1 MKMRIPLLL
10 LALSATLFC
19 LSACE
24 EEGSVT
30 TATAACNPGTT
41 MTCAVP
47 GVAGC
52 NGTMTCGA
60 TGAFGACSV
69 APVEDCGTGAGNGI
83 DDNCNGLVD
92 EGCTNTSSGEDC
104 PNVNEQDACLTSCQS
119 VGTRKCG
126 ANKKWGQCIPPLE
139 ECNGKD
145 DNCNGVPDDGLSR
158 QCETACGK
166 GNEVCANGIW
176 SSCTAPQ
183 PQEEVC
189 DGKDNDCDGK
199 TDLAANGTALELAC
213 QGNCGLGSQQCI
225 NAALG
230 PCSANG
236 TAEIC
241 DGLDNDCNNV
251 VDDAPG
257 GCTCTTGQTQLCGS
271 DVGECSQGAQECL
284 SGQWS
289 ACKTGM
295 HQNKLWTF
303 NEGASESCD
312 LLDNDC
318 DGDTDEGNPDG
329 GTLCGTQPGLG
340 GITAPCS
347 LGSTQCM
354 GGEMVCIGGVDP
366 EPEVCDDI
374 DNDCDGQTDEENSSD
389 NYESNNSC
397 NAGSY
402 EEVTQGAGK
411 KTLSLNLYPQDDFDW
426 FQIKA
431 KELADFCINDDS
443 EGPYQFSVKMTPPAG
458 LDYDLCVWPADS
470 NSCGGLP
477 EGGGS
482 AGNCDDLN
490 IFKIGSEPETYTSE
504 VWEGGCGDNDDKT
517 FYIKVFS
524 YYSSEEDCAPYT
536 LEFEMT
542 EI

>member
-1 MKMRIPLLL
+1 MKMRTPLFLIVLATALL
-10 LALSATLFC
+10 C
-19 LSACE
+19 LSGCE
-24 EEGSVT
+24 EEAQT
-30 TATAACNPGTT
+30 TTAACQEFAS

-60 TGAFGACSV
+60 NGAFGPCIV
-69 APVEDCGTGAGNGI
+69 PETDVCGNGI
-83 DDNCNGLVD
+83 DDNCNGQVD
-92 EGCTNTSSGEDC
+92 EGCSGTSSGEDC
-104 PNVNEQDACLTSCQS
+104 PTPNEQDTCLTNCDS

-126 ANKKWGQCIPPLE
+126 ANKKWGQCIPPAE

-166 GNEVCANGIW
+166 GNEVCSNGIW

-199 TDLAANGTALELAC
+199 IDILANGTALEVAC
-213 QGNCGLGSQQCI
+213 QGNCGLGSQQCL
-225 NAALG
+225 NGALG
-230 PCSANG
+230 ACSANG

-241 DGLDNDCNNV
+241 DGIDNDCNGAT
-251 VDDAPG
+251 DDAPG
-257 GCTCTTGQTQLCGS
+257 GCSCTAGQTQLCGS
-271 DVGECSQGAQECL
+271 DVGECSQGVQECL

-295 HQNKLWTF
+295 HQNKMWTF
-303 NEGASESCD
+303 NEGVSESCD

-329 GTLCGTQPGLG
+329 GTLCGTQPGLN

-354 GGEMVCIGGVDP
+354 GGELVCIGGVDP

-374 DNDCDGQTDEENSSD
+374 DNDCDGQTDEENTSD
-389 NYESNNSC
+389 NYESNNTC
-397 NAGSY
+397 NMGSY
-402 EEVTQGAGK
+402 EEVKQGAGK
-411 KTLSLNLYPQDDFDW
+411 KTLSLNLYPENDVDW
-426 FQIKA
+426 LEIRA
-431 KELADFCINDDS
+431 KELADFCLNDDS
-443 EGPYQFSVKMTPPAG
+443 EGPYSFSIKLTPPAG
-458 LDYDLCVWPADS
+458 LDYDLCVWPSDLFA
-470 NSCGGLP
+470 CGDLNQ
-477 EGGGS
+477 ESGS
-482 AGNCDDLN
+482 AGACEELG
-490 IFKIGSEPETYTSE
+490 IFEGGDSPETYTYPPE
-504 VWEGGCGDNDDKT
+504 GQVWDGTCGGNDDKT
-517 FYIKVFS
+517 FYVKIINYFA
-524 YYSSEEDCAPYT
+524 SEQDCAPYT
-536 LEFEMT
+536 LEIEMT
-542 EI
+542 EL